1 MQLPRVYPIC
11 DTAALAARGA
21 DPVAFANGLLD
32 GGATLLQFRH
42 KGDWSR
48 ETVEALAQVSEAA
61 ARAGCRLVVND
72 RADLARVFSAG
83 IHVGQH
89 DLAPADA
96 RRVAGP
102 DALLGF
108 STHNEQQ
115 LLAEE
120 GAPAD
125 YLAFG
130 PVFPTRSKENP
141 DPVVG
146 LDTLRRL
153 RPLTGKPLVAIGG
166 ITSETAGLA
175 LEAGANAVAVIG
187 DLLPDEITPDRV
199 RERMK
204 AWLEATR

>member
-11 DTAALAARGA
+11 DTAALAARGG
-21 DPVAFANGLLD
+21 DPVAFAHALID

-42 KGDWSR
+42 KGEWRR
-48 ETVEALAQVSEAA
+48 ETVQALAQVSEAA
-61 ARAGCRLVVND
+61 ARAHCQLVVND
-72 RADLARVFSAG
+72 RADLARVFDAG

-102 DALLGF
+102 AALLGF
-108 STHNEQQ
+108 STHNEEQ
-115 LLAEE
+115 LLAAEA
-120 GAPAD
+120 APAD

-130 PVFPTRSKENP
+130 PVFPTRSKQNP

-153 RPLTGKPLVAIGG
+153 RPLTARPLVAIGG
-166 ITSETAGLA
+166 ITRETAGLA
-175 LEAGANAVAVIG
+175 LEAGADAVAVIAG
-187 DLLPDEITPDRV
+187 LMPDEITPDRV
-199 RERMK
+199 RDRMK